1 MRVFFD
7 SSAFVKRYVR
17 EEGTDV
23 VLSWCDQAT
32 ELCLSGIALPEIVS
46 AFCRLLREDL
56 VSPVQYR
63 HLKTMLMADISDAAI
78 CDLTPEVIRQ
88 SIISLEKNV
97 LRGMDAIH
105 LGSALALNV
114 DLFVSADARQCDA
127 ATQAGLR
134 VVLV

>member
-17 EEGTDV
+17 EDGTDV
-23 VLSWCDQAT
+23 VLLWCDQAT

-46 AFCRLLREDL
+46 AFCRLLRENR
-56 VSPVQYR
+56 VSPLQYR

-78 CDLTPEVIRQ
+78 CDLTPEVIRH
-88 SIISLEKNV
+88 SIIGLEKNV

-114 DLFVSADARQCDA
+114 DMFVSADARQCVA
-127 ATQAGLR
+127 AR
-134 VVLV
+134 KPD